1 LHTIYWA
8 EIYRP
13 KNFEDIIGNE
23 EIRLNILKWLVKWF
37 PGTKPLLL
45 TGPPGVGKT
54 TIVKILSSL
63 FNYDL
68 IELNSSDTR
77 SGPQLEKLI
86 NPLHH
91 NTSIFGKK
99 ILLFFDEVDGIYGRE
114 DSGGLEI
121 LINIVKASNFPII
134 FVANYSNIKL
144 KNLSKLCKIIKFQR
158 ISENLLMIFLNYVLF
173 EQNCSLSLD
182 DKKWIVE
189 KSNGDVRTMLN
200 LTQSKCTGYGKFVHE
215 IFKIDISEG
224 LNEFF
229 LSKKKDEARKILLSL
244 DGKYSDPRYGLSSEE
259 RRKDILNSLFTSI
272 VSSNLDLDTLSI
284 LLDSLSKIDLLVARV
299 NKKRNWNL
307 LKYMNNVI
315 IELLYENIQNKS
327 VFYHQYGISWPL
339 MGQIFSR
346 GVPLRSLIS
355 NLALSFHVSSST
367 FGMIF
372 FPYLLEII
380 RELKLD
386 INELI
391 SNLSLDEKF
400 VEIIQK
406 EILRSKRYERI

>member
-1 LHTIYWA
+1 MYWT

-13 KNFEDIIGNE
+13 KNFEHIIGNE
-23 EIRLNILKWLVKWF
+23 EIRLNVLKWLVKWF

-45 TGPPGVGKT
+45 IGPPGVGKT

-63 FNYDL
+63 LNYDL
-68 IELNSSDTR
+68 IELNASDTR
-77 SGPQLEKLI
+77 SGPLLEKLI
-86 NPLHH
+86 TPLYN
-91 NTSIFGKK
+91 NTSLFGKK

-134 FVANYSNIKL
+134 FVANSNNIKL
-144 KNLSKLCKIIKFQR
+144 KNLSKLCKIFKFQH
-158 ISENLLMIFLNYVLF
+158 ISANLLMMFLNYVLF
-173 EQNCSLSLD
+173 KQGNSLSFD

-200 LTQSKCTGYGKFVHE
+200 LAQSKSMGYDKFVHE
-215 IFKIDISEG
+215 TFKVDISEG

-229 LSKKKDEARKILLSL
+229 QSTKKDHAKKILLSL
-244 DGKYSDPRYGLSSEE
+244 DGKYPDPRYGLSAEE
-259 RRKDILNSLFTSI
+259 RRKDIINALFTSI
-272 VSSNLDLDTLSI
+272 VSSNLDIANLSL
-284 LLDSLSKIDLLVARV
+284 LLDSLSQIDLHVARI
-299 NKKRNWNL
+299 NKNRNWNL
-307 LKYMNNVI
+307 LRYMNNVI
-315 IELLYENIQNKS
+315 IQLLYENIQNKMIT
-327 VFYHQYGISWPL
+327 YHQYGISWPV
-339 MGQIFSR
+339 MGQVFSR

-355 NLALSFHVSSST
+355 KLSLSFHVSSST

-380 RELKLD
+380 HEFKID
-386 INELI
+386 IHDLI
-391 SNLSLDEKF
+391 SSLMLDEKF

-406 EILRSKRYERI
+406 EILRSKRYERT

>member
-1 LHTIYWA
+1 MYWA

-68 IELNSSDTR
+68 IELNASDTR

-86 NPLHH
+86 NPLHN

-134 FVANYSNIKL
+134 FVANYSHIKL

-200 LTQSKCTGYGKFVHE
+200 LAQSKCTGYGKFVHE

>member
-1 LHTIYWA
+1 MYWT

-13 KNFEDIIGNE
+13 KNFEHIIGNE
-23 EIRLNILKWLVKWF
+23 EIRLNVLKWLVKWF

-45 TGPPGVGKT
+45 IGPPGVGKT

-63 FNYDL
+63 LNYDL
-68 IELNSSDTR
+68 IELNASDTR
-77 SGPQLEKLI
+77 SGPLLEKLI
-86 NPLHH
+86 TPLYN
-91 NTSIFGKK
+91 NTSLFGKK

-134 FVANYSNIKL
+134 FVANSNNIKL
-144 KNLSKLCKIIKFQR
+144 KNLSKLCKIFKFQH
-158 ISENLLMIFLNYVLF
+158 ISANLLMMFLNYVLF
-173 EQNCSLSLD
+173 KQGNSLSFD

-200 LTQSKCTGYGKFVHE
+200 LAQSKSMGYDKFVHE
-215 IFKIDISEG
+215 TFKVDISEG

-229 LSKKKDEARKILLSL
+229 QSTKKDHAKKILLSL
-244 DGKYSDPRYGLSSEE
+244 DGKYPDPRYGLSAEE
-259 RRKDILNSLFTSI
+259 RRKDIINSLFTSI
-272 VSSNLDLDTLSI
+272 VSSNLDIANLSL
-284 LLDSLSKIDLLVARV
+284 LLDSLSQIDLHVARI
-299 NKKRNWNL
+299 NKNRNWNL
-307 LKYMNNVI
+307 LRYMNNVI
-315 IELLYENIQNKS
+315 IQLLYENIQNKMIT
-327 VFYHQYGISWPL
+327 YHQYGISWPV
-339 MGQIFSR
+339 MGQVFSR

-355 NLALSFHVSSST
+355 KLSLSFHVSSST

-380 RELKLD
+380 HEFKID
-386 INELI
+386 IHDLI
-391 SNLSLDEKF
+391 SSLMLEEKF

-406 EILRSKRYERI
+406 EILRSKRYERT

>member
-1 LHTIYWA
+1 MYWT

-13 KNFEDIIGNE
+13 KNFEHIIGNE
-23 EIRLNILKWLVKWF
+23 EIRLNVLKWLVKWF

-45 TGPPGVGKT
+45 IGPPGVGKT

-63 FNYDL
+63 LNYDL
-68 IELNSSDTR
+68 IELNASDTR
-77 SGPQLEKLI
+77 SGPLLEKLI
-86 NPLHH
+86 TPLYN
-91 NTSIFGKK
+91 NTSLFGKK

-134 FVANYSNIKL
+134 FVANSNNIKL
-144 KNLSKLCKIIKFQR
+144 KNLSKLCKIFKFQH
-158 ISENLLMIFLNYVLF
+158 ISANLLMMFLNYVLF
-173 EQNCSLSLD
+173 KQGNSLSFD

-200 LTQSKCTGYGKFVHE
+200 LAQSKSMGYDKFVHE
-215 IFKIDISEG
+215 TFKVDISEG

-229 LSKKKDEARKILLSL
+229 QSTKKDHAKKILLSL
-244 DGKYSDPRYGLSSEE
+244 DGKYPDPRYGLSAEE
-259 RRKDILNSLFTSI
+259 RRKDIINSLFTSI
-272 VSSNLDLDTLSI
+272 VSSNLDIANLSL
-284 LLDSLSKIDLLVARV
+284 LLDSLSQIDLHVARI
-299 NKKRNWNL
+299 NKNRNWNL
-307 LKYMNNVI
+307 LRYMNNLI
-315 IELLYENIQNKS
+315 IQLLYENIHNKMIT
-327 VFYHQYGISWPL
+327 YHQYGISWPV
-339 MGQIFSR
+339 MGQVFSR

-355 NLALSFHVSSST
+355 KLSLSFHVSSST

-380 RELKLD
+380 HEFKID
-386 INELI
+386 IHDLI
-391 SNLSLDEKF
+391 SSLMLDEKF

-406 EILRSKRYERI
+406 EILRSKRYERT

>member
-1 LHTIYWA
+1 MYWT

-13 KNFEDIIGNE
+13 KNFEHIIGNE
-23 EIRLNILKWLVKWF
+23 EIRLNVLKWLVKWF

-45 TGPPGVGKT
+45 IGPPGVGKT

-63 FNYDL
+63 LNYDL
-68 IELNSSDTR
+68 IELNASDTR
-77 SGPQLEKLI
+77 SGPLLEKLI
-86 NPLHH
+86 TPLYN
-91 NTSIFGKK
+91 NTSLFGKK

-134 FVANYSNIKL
+134 FVANSNNIKL
-144 KNLSKLCKIIKFQR
+144 KNLSKLCKIFKFQH
-158 ISENLLMIFLNYVLF
+158 ISANLLMMFLNYVLF
-173 EQNCSLSLD
+173 KQGNSLSFD

-200 LTQSKCTGYGKFVHE
+200 LAQSKSMGYDKFIHE
-215 IFKIDISEG
+215 TFKVDISEG

-229 LSKKKDEARKILLSL
+229 QSTKKDHAKKILLSL
-244 DGKYSDPRYGLSSEE
+244 DGKYPDPRYGLSAEE
-259 RRKDILNSLFTSI
+259 RRKDIINSLFTSI
-272 VSSNLDLDTLSI
+272 VSSNLDIANLSL
-284 LLDSLSKIDLLVARV
+284 LLDSLSQIDLHVARI
-299 NKKRNWNL
+299 NKNRNWNL
-307 LKYMNNVI
+307 LRYMNNVI
-315 IELLYENIQNKS
+315 IQLLYENIQNKMIT
-327 VFYHQYGISWPL
+327 YHQYGISWPV
-339 MGQIFSR
+339 MGQVFSR

-355 NLALSFHVSSST
+355 KLSLSFHVSSST

-380 RELKLD
+380 HEFKID
-386 INELI
+386 IHDLI
-391 SNLSLDEKF
+391 SSLMLDEKF

-406 EILRSKRYERI
+406 EILRSKRYERT

>member
-1 LHTIYWA
+1 MYWT

-13 KNFEDIIGNE
+13 KNFEHIIGNE
-23 EIRLNILKWLVKWF
+23 EIRLNVLKWLVKWF

-45 TGPPGVGKT
+45 IGPPGVGKT

-63 FNYDL
+63 LNYDL
-68 IELNSSDTR
+68 IELNASDTR
-77 SGPQLEKLI
+77 SGPLLEKLI
-86 NPLHH
+86 TPLYN
-91 NTSIFGKK
+91 NTIRFGKK

-134 FVANYSNIKL
+134 FVANSNNIKL
-144 KNLSKLCKIIKFQR
+144 KNLSKLCKIFKFQH
-158 ISENLLMIFLNYVLF
+158 ISANLLMMFLNYVLF
-173 EQNCSLSLD
+173 KQGNSLSFD

-200 LTQSKCTGYGKFVHE
+200 LAQSKSMGYDKFVHE
-215 IFKIDISEG
+215 TFKVDISEG

-229 LSKKKDEARKILLSL
+229 QSTKKDHAKKILLSL
-244 DGKYSDPRYGLSSEE
+244 DGKYPDPRYGLSAEE
-259 RRKDILNSLFTSI
+259 RRKDIINSLFTSI
-272 VSSNLDLDTLSI
+272 VSSNLDIANLSL
-284 LLDSLSKIDLLVARV
+284 LLDSLSQIDLHVARI
-299 NKKRNWNL
+299 NKNRNWNL
-307 LKYMNNVI
+307 LRYMNNVI
-315 IELLYENIQNKS
+315 IQLLYENIQNKMIT
-327 VFYHQYGISWPL
+327 YHQYGISWPV
-339 MGQIFSR
+339 MGQVFSR

-355 NLALSFHVSSST
+355 KLSLSFHVSSST

-380 RELKLD
+380 HEFKID
-386 INELI
+386 IHDLI
-391 SNLSLDEKF
+391 SSLMLDEKF

-406 EILRSKRYERI
+406 EILRSKRYERT

>member
-1 LHTIYWA
+1 MYWA

-134 FVANYSNIKL
+134 FVANYSHIKL

>member
-1 LHTIYWA
+1 MYWA

-372 FPYLLEII
+372 FPYFLEII

>member
-1 LHTIYWA
+1 MYWT

-13 KNFEDIIGNE
+13 KNFEHIIGNE
-23 EIRLNILKWLVKWF
+23 EIRLNVLKWLVKWF

-45 TGPPGVGKT
+45 IGPPGVGKT

-63 FNYDL
+63 LNYDL
-68 IELNSSDTR
+68 IELNASDTR
-77 SGPQLEKLI
+77 SGPLLEKLI
-86 NPLHH
+86 TPLYN
-91 NTSIFGKK
+91 NTSLFGKK

-134 FVANYSNIKL
+134 FVANSNNIKL
-144 KNLSKLCKIIKFQR
+144 KNLSKLCKIFKFQH
-158 ISENLLMIFLNYVLF
+158 ISANLLMMFLNYVLF
-173 EQNCSLSLD
+173 KQGNSLSFD

-200 LTQSKCTGYGKFVHE
+200 LAQSKSMGYDKFVHE
-215 IFKIDISEG
+215 TFKVDISEG

-229 LSKKKDEARKILLSL
+229 QSTKKDHAKKILLSL
-244 DGKYSDPRYGLSSEE
+244 DGKYPDPRYGLSAEE
-259 RRKDILNSLFTSI
+259 RRKDIINSLFTSI
-272 VSSNLDLDTLSI
+272 VSSNLDIANLSL
-284 LLDSLSKIDLLVARV
+284 LLDSLSQIDLHVARI
-299 NKKRNWNL
+299 NKNRKWNL
-307 LKYMNNVI
+307 LRYMNNVI
-315 IELLYENIQNKS
+315 IQLLYENIQNKMIT
-327 VFYHQYGISWPL
+327 YHQYGISWPV
-339 MGQIFSR
+339 MGQVFSR

-355 NLALSFHVSSST
+355 KLSLSFHVSSST

-380 RELKLD
+380 HEFKID
-386 INELI
+386 IHDLI
-391 SNLSLDEKF
+391 SSLMLDEKF

-406 EILRSKRYERI
+406 EILRSKPYERT

>member
-1 LHTIYWA
+1 MYWT

-13 KNFEDIIGNE
+13 KNFEHIIGNE
-23 EIRLNILKWLVKWF
+23 EIRLNVLKWLVKWF

-45 TGPPGVGKT
+45 IGPPGVGKT

-63 FNYDL
+63 LNYDL
-68 IELNSSDTR
+68 IELNASDTR
-77 SGPQLEKLI
+77 SGPLLEKLI
-86 NPLHH
+86 TPLYN
-91 NTSIFGKK
+91 NTSLFGKK

-134 FVANYSNIKL
+134 FVANSNNIKL
-144 KNLSKLCKIIKFQR
+144 KNLSKLCKIFKFQH
-158 ISENLLMIFLNYVLF
+158 ISANLLMMFLNYVLF
-173 EQNCSLSLD
+173 KQGNSLSFD

-200 LTQSKCTGYGKFVHE
+200 LAQSKSMGYDKFVHE
-215 IFKIDISEG
+215 TFKVDISEG

-229 LSKKKDEARKILLSL
+229 QSTKKDHAKKILLSL
-244 DGKYSDPRYGLSSEE
+244 DGKYPDPRYGLSAEE
-259 RRKDILNSLFTSI
+259 RRKDIINSLFTSI
-272 VSSNLDLDTLSI
+272 VSSNLDIANLSL
-284 LLDSLSKIDLLVARV
+284 LLDSLSQIDLHVARI
-299 NKKRNWNL
+299 NKNRNWNL
-307 LKYMNNVI
+307 LRYMNNVI
-315 IELLYENIQNKS
+315 IQLLYENIQNKMIT
-327 VFYHQYGISWPL
+327 YHQYGISWPI
-339 MGQIFSR
+339 MGQVFSR

-355 NLALSFHVSSST
+355 KLSLSFHVSSST

-380 RELKLD
+380 YEFKID
-386 INELI
+386 IHDLI
-391 SNLSLDEKF
+391 SSLMLDEKF

-406 EILRSKRYERI
+406 EILRSKRYERT

>member
-1 LHTIYWA
+1 MYWT

-13 KNFEDIIGNE
+13 KNFEHIIGNE
-23 EIRLNILKWLVKWF
+23 EIRLNVLKWLVKWF

-45 TGPPGVGKT
+45 IGPPGVGKT

-63 FNYDL
+63 LNYDL
-68 IELNSSDTR
+68 IELNASDTR
-77 SGPQLEKLI
+77 SGPLLEKLI
-86 NPLHH
+86 TPLYN
-91 NTSIFGKK
+91 NTSLFGKK

-134 FVANYSNIKL
+134 FVANSNNIKL
-144 KNLSKLCKIIKFQR
+144 KNLSKLCKIFKFQH
-158 ISENLLMIFLNYVLF
+158 ISANLLMMFLNYVLF
-173 EQNCSLSLD
+173 KQGNSLSFD

-200 LTQSKCTGYGKFVHE
+200 LAQSKSMGYDKFVHE
-215 IFKIDISEG
+215 TFKVDISEG

-229 LSKKKDEARKILLSL
+229 QSTKKDHAKKILLSL
-244 DGKYSDPRYGLSSEE
+244 DGKYPDPRYGLSAEE
-259 RRKDILNSLFTSI
+259 RRKDIINSLFTSI
-272 VSSNLDLDTLSI
+272 VSSNLDIANLSL
-284 LLDSLSKIDLLVARV
+284 LLDSLSQIDLHVARI
-299 NKKRNWNL
+299 NKNRNWNL
-307 LKYMNNVI
+307 LRYMNSVI
-315 IELLYENIQNKS
+315 IQLLYEKIQNKMIT
-327 VFYHQYGISWPL
+327 YHQYGISWPV
-339 MGQIFSR
+339 MGQVFSR

-355 NLALSFHVSSST
+355 KLSLSFHVSSST

-380 RELKLD
+380 HEFKID
-386 INELI
+386 IHDLI
-391 SNLSLDEKF
+391 SSLMLDEKF

-406 EILRSKRYERI
+406 EILRSKRYERT

>member
-1 LHTIYWA
+1 MYWT

-13 KNFEDIIGNE
+13 KNFEHIIGNE
-23 EIRLNILKWLVKWF
+23 EIRLNVLKWLVKWF

-45 TGPPGVGKT
+45 IGPPGVGKT

-63 FNYDL
+63 LNYDL
-68 IELNSSDTR
+68 IELNASDTR
-77 SGPQLEKLI
+77 SGPLLEKLI
-86 NPLHH
+86 TPLYN
-91 NTSIFGKK
+91 NTSLFGKK

-134 FVANYSNIKL
+134 FVANSNNIKL
-144 KNLSKLCKIIKFQR
+144 KNLSKLCKIFKFQH
-158 ISENLLMIFLNYVLF
+158 ISANLLMMFLNYVLF
-173 EQNCSLSLD
+173 KQGNSLSFD

-200 LTQSKCTGYGKFVHE
+200 LAQSKSMGYDKFVHE
-215 IFKIDISEG
+215 TFKVDISEG

-229 LSKKKDEARKILLSL
+229 QSTKKDHAKKILLSL
-244 DGKYSDPRYGLSSEE
+244 DGKYPDPRYGLSAEE
-259 RRKDILNSLFTSI
+259 RRKDIINSLFTSI
-272 VSSNLDLDTLSI
+272 VSSNLDIANLSL
-284 LLDSLSKIDLLVARV
+284 LLDSLSQIDLHVARI
-299 NKKRNWNL
+299 NKNRNWNL
-307 LKYMNNVI
+307 LRYMNNVI
-315 IELLYENIQNKS
+315 IQLLYENIQNKMIT
-327 VFYHQYGISWPL
+327 YHQYGISWPV
-339 MGQIFSR
+339 MGQVFSR

-355 NLALSFHVSSST
+355 KLSLSFHVSSST

-380 RELKLD
+380 YEFKID
-386 INELI
+386 IHDLI
-391 SNLSLDEKF
+391 SSLMLDEKF

-406 EILRSKRYERI
+406 EILRSKRYERT

>member
-1 LHTIYWA
+1 MYWT

-13 KNFEDIIGNE
+13 KNFEHIIGNE
-23 EIRLNILKWLVKWF
+23 EIRLNVLKWLVKWF

-45 TGPPGVGKT
+45 IGPPGVGKT

-63 FNYDL
+63 LNYDL
-68 IELNSSDTR
+68 IELNASDTR
-77 SGPQLEKLI
+77 SGPLLEKLI
-86 NPLHH
+86 TPLYN
-91 NTSIFGKK
+91 NTSLFGKK

-134 FVANYSNIKL
+134 FVANSNNIKL
-144 KNLSKLCKIIKFQR
+144 KNLSKLCKIFKFQH
-158 ISENLLMIFLNYVLF
+158 ISANLLMMFLNYVLF
-173 EQNCSLSLD
+173 KQGNSLSFD

-200 LTQSKCTGYGKFVHE
+200 LAQSKSMGYDKFVHE
-215 IFKIDISEG
+215 TFKVDISEG

-229 LSKKKDEARKILLSL
+229 QSTKKDHAKKILLSL
-244 DGKYSDPRYGLSSEE
+244 DGKYPDPRYGLSAEE
-259 RRKDILNSLFTSI
+259 RRKDIINSLFTSI
-272 VSSNLDLDTLSI
+272 VSSNLDIANLSL
-284 LLDSLSKIDLLVARV
+284 LLDSLSQIDLHVARI
-299 NKKRNWNL
+299 NKNRNWNL
-307 LKYMNNVI
+307 LRYMNNVI
-315 IELLYENIQNKS
+315 IQLLYENIQNKMIT
-327 VFYHQYGISWPL
+327 YHQYGISWPI
-339 MGQIFSR
+339 MGQVFSR

-355 NLALSFHVSSST
+355 KLSLSFHVSSST

-380 RELKLD
+380 HEFKID
-386 INELI
+386 IHDLI
-391 SNLSLDEKF
+391 SSLMLDEKF

-406 EILRSKRYERI
+406 EILRSKRYERT

>member
-1 LHTIYWA
+1 MYWA

-13 KNFEDIIGNE
+13 KNLEDIIGNE

-45 TGPPGVGKT
+45 IGPPGVGKT
-54 TIVKILSSL
+54 TIVKIISSFL
-63 FNYDL
+63 NYDL
-68 IELNSSDTR
+68 IELNASDTR

-86 NPLHH
+86 NPLYN

-134 FVANYSNIKL
+134 FVANYTHIKL

-173 EQNCSLSLD
+173 EQHYPLSLD

-200 LTQSKCTGYGKFVHE
+200 LAQSKCTGYGKFVHE
-215 IFKIDISEG
+215 TFKIDISEG

-229 LSKKKDEARKILLSL
+229 LSKNKDEARKILLSL

-272 VSSNLDLDTLSI
+272 VSSNLDMDTLSL
-284 LLDSLSKIDLLVARV
+284 LLDSLSRIDLLVARI
-299 NKKRNWNL
+299 NKNRNWNL

-315 IELLYENIQNKS
+315 IEILYENIQNKMVS
-327 VFYHQYGISWPL
+327 YHQYGISWPL

-355 NLALSFHVSSST
+355 KLSLSFHVSSST

-380 RELKLD
+380 HEFKID
-386 INELI
+386 IHDLI
-391 SNLSLDEKF
+391 SNVLLDEKY